1 MLLLPITPGQETKP
15 RGALRRRIECPSG
28 RNRSL
33 IEALVHTRS
42 IRKRDQFKMQSER
55 MNLAANELTHR
66 VRGHFKLDLQR
77 EIFDAAVENFD
88 HEDIPLGL
96 KNFAFTLKE
105 LSRIWLEQL
114 APKEKIRACEWFEQ
128 NTDLREEDGV
138 TRAQRTKYAVQGELH
153 DEFVLEDLH
162 IDVQSTVKE
171 YLALIDELSNYG
183 RFDIPAKTA
192 ELEAIRALETFD
204 QLSELIQ
211 ERHASL
217 LSSAADAAK
226 RFATNQL
233 LGEADEE
240 LHRLSMHFSGGDYH
254 LDSLLVLSHSQ
265 DRILYQGRG
274 RVYVRTQYEWDSAVA
289 WDDVAVVLDVYPF
302 ECSFEAHTGDPLFPC
317 VVRGSMKIDTDFYD
331 NDIPDRVHER

>member
-1 MLLLPITPGQETKP
+1 
-15 RGALRRRIECPSG
+15 
-28 RNRSL
+28 
-33 IEALVHTRS
+33 
-42 IRKRDQFKMQSER
+42 MQSER

-66 VRGHFKLDLQR
+66 VRGHFRLDLHR
-77 EIFDAAVENFD
+77 EIFDAAVESFD
-88 HEDIPLGL
+88 HEDIPLRL
-96 KNFAFTLKE
+96 KNFASALRE
-105 LSRIWLEQL
+105 LGRIWLEQL

-138 TRAQRTKYAVQGELH
+138 TRAQRAKYAVQGELP
-153 DEFVLEDLH
+153 DEFVLEDLQ

-226 RFATNQL
+226 EALPPTDELF
-233 LGEADEE
+233 GEFDEE
-240 LHRLSMHFSGGDYH
+240 LDPLSTHLSGGDVH
-254 LDSLLVLSHSQ
+254 FESLSILSI
-265 DRILYQGRG
+265 DPERILYQGRG
-274 RVYVRTQYEWDSAVA
+274 RVYARLLYGTDSGVKWDKGATNQRYLPIRMQS
-289 WDDVAVVLDVYPF
+289 
-302 ECSFEAHTGDPLFPC
+302 
-317 VVRGSMKIDTDFYD
+317 
-331 NDIPDRVHER
+331 